1 MLKLWHYK
9 MERFN
14 MKILKIAKEKAEE
27 RLKIESLLSYKVELI
42 TDMKTLQAE
51 IDKIKRVENEEMCR
65 EYRELIKA
73 RKETYLNNVSEIDKT
88 LKETDKILRNL
99 MSGF

>member
-1 MLKLWHYK
+1 
-9 MERFN
+9 

-42 TDMKTLQAE
+42 TDMITLQAE
-51 IDKIKRVENEEMCR
+51 IDKIKRVENEDMCR
-65 EYRELIKA
+65 EYRELIKT
-73 RKETYLNNVSEIDKT
+73 RKETYLNNVSEISKT
-88 LKETDKILRNL
+88 LKETDKILKNL

>member
-1 MLKLWHYK
+1 

>member
-1 MLKLWHYK
+1 
-9 MERFN
+9 

>member
-1 MLKLWHYK
+1 

-42 TDMKTLQAE
+42 TDMITLQAE
-51 IDKIKRVENEEMCR
+51 IDKIKRVENEDMCR
-65 EYRELIKA
+65 EYRELIKT
-73 RKETYLNNVSEIDKT
+73 RKETYLNNVSEISKT
-88 LKETDKILRNL
+88 LKETDKILKNL